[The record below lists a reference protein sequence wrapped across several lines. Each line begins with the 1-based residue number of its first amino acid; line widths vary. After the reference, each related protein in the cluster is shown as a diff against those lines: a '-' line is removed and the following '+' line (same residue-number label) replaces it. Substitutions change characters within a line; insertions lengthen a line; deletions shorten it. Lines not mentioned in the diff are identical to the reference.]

1 MRICAQIFSPNTFR
15 LPKQDLLVL
24 IDEFEEEAG
33 IELKVRDCELFC
45 FFCNVVSSYTKNA
58 IVSLQ

>member
-45 FFCNVVSSYTKNA
+45 FFVTLFQVTQKTRS
-58 IVSLQ
+58 